1 MVESVVDCG
10 IGAIAI
16 SDHATVSLDVD
27 LNTETAK
34 RGRWRFNTT
43 LLQDRAFSE
52 TLSEDLKS
60 FFETNMGSTEKI
72 ASVWEASKA
81 YIRGKIIAHSAKI
94 GKGIYRE
101 RENTGGRD
109 SQSGERVSREILGR
123 EVPKV
128 M

>member
-34 RGRWRFNTT
+34 RGRWRLNTT

-94 GKGIYRE
+94 RKEYTE
-101 RENTGGRD
+101 REKTLE
-109 SQSGERVSREILGR
+109 GEIRRMERELAGKYS
-123 EVPKV
+123 EEKY
-128 M
+128 